1 MPLKR
6 TDSCLRIVL
15 FSALWLGVPAC
26 TPSKPAASPAPTN
39 AISDLNGRPVDP
51 FARDGGQRATV
62 LLFITNDCPIS
73 NAFAPEV
80 KRICDAYTPQRV
92 NIYLVYADPALTAA
106 DARKHYKDYGYTC
119 GALLDPQHV
128 LARKAGATV
137 TPEAAV
143 FLPDGREVYRGR
155 INDLYVD
162 YGKARFAATTNDLR
176 DVLELIAHDRPVEGR
191 TTVAVGCH
199 IPD

>member
-1 MPLKR
+1 MPKR
-6 TDSCLRIVL
+6 
-15 FSALWLGVPAC
+15 
-26 TPSKPAASPAPTN
+26 
-39 AISDLNGRPVDP
+39 VD
-51 FARDGGQRATV
+51 F
-62 LLFITNDCPIS
+62 
-73 NAFAPEV
+73 
-80 KRICDAYTPQRV
+80 
-92 NIYLVYADPALTAA
+92 YLVYADPALNAA
-106 DARKHYKDYGYTC
+106 DARKHYLDYGYKC
-119 GALLDPQHV
+119 SALLDPKHI

-162 YGKARFAATTNDLR
+162 YGKARFAPTTNDLR
-176 DVLELIAHDRPVEGR
+176 DVLELIAQDRAVQER

>member
-1 MPLKR
+1 MKQSC
-6 TDSCLRIVL
+6 SCLHVVL
-15 FSALWLGVPAC
+15 FSALWFGVPAC
-26 TPSKPAASPAPTN
+26 TPSKPAASTAPTS
-39 AISDLNGRPVDP
+39 AITDLNGLPLDP
-51 FARDGGQRATV
+51 FAPGGKRATV

-73 NAFAPEV
+73 NAYAPEV
-80 KRICDAYTPQRV
+80 KRLCDAYMPQRV
-92 NIYLVYADPALTAA
+92 DFYLVYADPALTAA
-106 DARKHYKDYGYTC
+106 DARKHYQDYGYKC
-119 GALLDPQHV
+119 SALLDPTHV

-162 YGKARFAATTNDLR
+162 FGKARFAPTTNDLR
-176 DVLELIAHDRPVEGR
+176 DVLELIAHDRPVAVR